1 MQRAVNCGFMG
12 ETCTTVTSLPSHFH
26 GNHPHGPGT
35 ELQKGDWCESKRD
48 YKSKW
53 LTTIVIVLLELL

>member
-1 MQRAVNCGFMG
+1 MG